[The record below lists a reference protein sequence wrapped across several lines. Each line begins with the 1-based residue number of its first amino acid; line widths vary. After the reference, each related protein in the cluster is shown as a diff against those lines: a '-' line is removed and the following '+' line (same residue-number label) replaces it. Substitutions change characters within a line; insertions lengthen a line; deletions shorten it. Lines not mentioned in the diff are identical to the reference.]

1 MLKLLFGVN
10 PDHFLTNFFKKGRMG
25 NSGQNGTEYKSG
37 GQNRDLQRQSLLNVV
52 GLA

>member
-1 MLKLLFGVN
+1 MGIIEEYTQLHK
-10 PDHFLTNFFKKGRMG
+10 G

>member
-1 MLKLLFGVN
+1 MVN
-10 PDHFLTNFFKKGRMG
+10 IKWMSWMG